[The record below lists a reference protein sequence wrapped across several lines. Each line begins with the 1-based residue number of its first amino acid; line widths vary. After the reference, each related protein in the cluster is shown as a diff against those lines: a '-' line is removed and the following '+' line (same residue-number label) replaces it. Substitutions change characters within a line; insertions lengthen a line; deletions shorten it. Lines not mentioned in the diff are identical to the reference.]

1 MNKYLFSSFS
11 KILLLFLFWR
21 IVLVLVMLVAVNFIP
36 LGYKDR
42 FLGGGPRN
50 YSISPEI
57 FSWANFDGEHYLSIA
72 IVGYRGLE
80 QAFFPVYPMLISFFA
95 KPFSI
100 DSLSTIISSTIV
112 GLLISNIAMLFS
124 LYFLWKLLRIDF
136 SSKAVWLTIIL
147 LLVFPTSFYLGS
159 LYNESLYLLLSLISF
174 YFARTGKWFWAGIF
188 GAISSATRIFGILLL
203 PVFLIEAY
211 QQRAKFSKFFWVFLI
226 PLGLG
231 LYMLYQ
237 YILVGDPLAFYRL
250 QKIVGEQHQSGLT
263 LLPQVYFR
271 YLKMLTTVDITNPIY
286 QTIVLEFFVGILFF
300 ILPLIGYFKKV
311 RVAYL
316 LYALLGF
323 LSPTIQ
329 GSFSSVPR
337 YILAFFPSFLVMA
350 LFLDKFPRLLKILI
364 ISASFILLTFETI
377 LFIRGYWIA

>member
-1 MNKYLFSSFS
+1 MNKYLFSNFS
-11 KILLLFLFWR
+11 KILLLFLSWR
-21 IVLVLVMLVAVNFIP
+21 TVLVLVMLVAVNFIP

-42 FLGGGPRN
+42 FLGGGPLN
-50 YSISPEI
+50 YSISPEV

-72 IVGYRGLE
+72 IVGYKGLE

-100 DSLSTIISSTIV
+100 NSLSTIISSTIV

-136 SSKAVWLTIIL
+136 SSKIVWLTIIL

-174 YFARTGKWFWAGIF
+174 YFARTGKWLWAGVF

-203 PVFLIEAY
+203 PVLLIEAY
-211 QQRAKFSKFFWVFLI
+211 QQRAKLSKFFWIFLI

-231 LYMLYQ
+231 LYMFYQ

-271 YLKMLTTVDITNPIY
+271 YLKMLVTVDITNPIY

-300 ILPLIGYFKKV
+300 ILPIVGYFKKV

-316 LYALLGF
+316 LYALMGF

-337 YILAFFPSFLVMA
+337 YILAFFPSFLIMA
-350 LFLDKFPRLLKILI
+350 LILDKLPKILKILI
-364 ISASFILLTFETI
+364 ILALFILLIFETV
-377 LFIRGYWIA
+377 LFIRGYWVA